1 MVSWQDAPWIG
12 FDLETTGREQAQA
25 RIITAALIDER
36 DRSLDRTWLVH
47 PGIPIPPESTAV
59 HGITDAQVQASG
71 IDAAV
76 GVDEIARALEA
87 CWERGAIVVAYNA
100 QYDFTVLVHELRRN
114 GLRPLRPGTILD
126 PLVLWRA
133 LEKYRKG
140 KKRLADAVERFD
152 VPANVRE
159 HDAGADALAA
169 LHVMHAVAQLDGI
182 AELQIETNAD
192 LMTVQ
197 AALHQ
202 AWAEDFAAWFAQRGG
217 DTSGIDDSWPIGAS
231 ADGLGGAGA
240 AQ

>member
-1 MVSWQDAPWIG
+1 MNWQEAPWVG
-12 FDLETTGREQAQA
+12 FDLETTGREQALA

-47 PGIPIPPESTAV
+47 PGIPIPAESTAV
-59 HGITDAQVQASG
+59 HGITDADVQEDG
-71 IDAAV
+71 IDAAT
-76 GVDEIARALEA
+76 GIDEIARALEA
-87 CWERGAIVVAYNA
+87 YWDAGAIVVAYNA
-100 QYDFTVLVHELRRN
+100 QYDFTVLVHELRRHD
-114 GLRPLRPGTILD
+114 LQPLRPGAILD

-169 LHVMHAVAQLDGI
+169 LHVMHAVAQLEGI
-182 AELQIETNAD
+182 GDLHLETNAD

-197 AALHQ
+197 AALHR
-202 AWAEDFAAWFAQRGG
+202 AWAQDFAAWFAQRGG
-217 DTSGIDDSWPIGAS
+217 DTSGIDDSWPIGV
-231 ADGLGGAGA
+231 LGESSPGGGD